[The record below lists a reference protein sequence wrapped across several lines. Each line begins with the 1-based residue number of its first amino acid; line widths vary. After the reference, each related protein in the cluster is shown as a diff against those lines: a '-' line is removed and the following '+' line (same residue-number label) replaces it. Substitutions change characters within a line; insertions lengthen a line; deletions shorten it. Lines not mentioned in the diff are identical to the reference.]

1 MLLPEDSRLLK
12 SAKSSVAAH
21 SPLQAKPPSTPRVHS
36 SSPPPKPSVTI
47 TKEDDARETRHFQNQ
62 IAAAPKPSS
71 PPRVVPANFIGPIAP
86 GVRRA
91 APFNPALGTR
101 PKPAF
106 GTAGTFP
113 AANRPRSTPL
123 VTKLVTKE
131 EDARETRKFQNQI
144 AAAPKPSSPSRVAPL
159 NFTRPTAP
167 GARRAAPSNP
177 APTQPKPAFGT
188 AGDLAAATKANQD
201 ASKALADF
209 RKDHTL
215 SNRGGLR
222 QESEMALRQAD
233 NVANKRYAAAK
244 AAKAAQDAPAA
255 IPTSLNRGG
264 VRQEA
269 INDARRE
276 ASSAR
281 TTYLN
286 SQGLDS
292 SGKPIVVAPPKP
304 PAPAKPENK
313 SFWDNATD
321 FVKDHVED
329 IGHGALAAAGFI
341 PVVGAAA
348 DLANAGWYLAEGDK
362 VNAAL
367 SAVAA
372 IPGAGDA
379 VAATAIAGKVA
390 LKGAKAL
397 EVATKVEKAGAA
409 ISTTSRA
416 GKAINK
422 GIVAAGVTA
431 GTVEGV
437 RASSEGD
444 WKRAG
449 SSFAIAAIGARG
461 IRRSAHPQSFS
472 AGGSRNSGFNHSL
485 TSDKPR
491 LAIEARPHRPAI
503 EARPHRLAI
512 EASPQAWKEQRA
524 KSKIE
529 SSSSSSHDHGHSR
542 HGAQTS
548 LAEHELRVRTGK
560 TPDGKI
566 DKKPPDR
573 STRFDTHT
581 LEMEARKRA
590 QEKLQGTPTIAVNAR
605 GEAKLKL
612 RQQPIVVD
620 GPASGY
626 GSGVELQTSRAAHQ
640 VNSAGEATPLPGPTT
655 RYTGQDPHALARP
668 KYNWADGKWE
678 LVTIHPT
685 NKPVT

>member
-1 MLLPEDSRLLK
+1 
-12 SAKSSVAAH
+12 
-21 SPLQAKPPSTPRVHS
+21 
-36 SSPPPKPSVTI
+36 
-47 TKEDDARETRHFQNQ
+47 
-62 IAAAPKPSS
+62 
-71 PPRVVPANFIGPIAP
+71 
-86 GVRRA
+86 
-91 APFNPALGTR
+91 
-101 PKPAF
+101 
-106 GTAGTFP
+106 
-113 AANRPRSTPL
+113 L

-144 AAAPKPSSPSRVAPL
+144 AAAPKPSSPSRVAPP

-188 AGDLAAATKANQD
+188 AGDLAAATQSRQQAVRNLEAAKSLPAN
-201 ASKALADF
+201 L
-209 RKDHTL
+209 
-215 SNRGGLR
+215 NRGGIKQMEIQDAQRSLSAADAR
-222 QESEMALRQAD
+222 QKSAGAD
-233 NVANKRYAAAK
+233 KGVEAAK
-244 AAKAAQDAPAA
+244 SLP
-255 IPTSLNRGG
+255 PSLNRGG
-264 VRQEA
+264 VKQMEIR
-269 INDARRE
+269 DAQQA

-281 TTYLN
+281 TAYLG

-292 SGKPIVVAPPKP
+292 SGKPIVVTPPKP

-503 EARPHRLAI
+503 EARPHRPAIEARPHRLAI